1 MTYTHFFKYYCYG
14 KMKNNPFYIDLRG
27 VYVTERAF
35 GKEALIRKRDVNS
48 TNSEDAFMHLLM
60 LHHPW
65 TKDVD
70 TWIGPDTEHETY
82 QSLAL
87 EHLGQEEIG
96 RLAKGLLVVLDH
108 PNAYDNPVN
117 QENPDQLEDFQWMD
131 DQKRFLMQ

>member
-1 MTYTHFFKYYCYG
+1 
-14 KMKNNPFYIDLRG
+14 
-27 VYVTERAF
+27 
-35 GKEALIRKRDVNS
+35 
-48 TNSEDAFMHLLM
+48 MHLLM

-131 DQKRFLMQ
+131 DQKKVLDAVKDSFLNLDSLEGCCILVTGAAGTGKSA